1 MSSPSACGI
10 CAGPLELRY
19 AGAGGRADPSR
30 LSPSCHEPA
39 AYADLYACRDCG
51 TVQQP
56 SLPRGPALHDLY
68 REMRDDDY
76 LAEETGRRT
85 TANRLLD
92 LVAEQVAPA
101 RPRLLDVGCGHG
113 LLVDEARRRGWDAR
127 GLELSADAVA
137 HARDALGLSVEE
149 VPLDALDEAGC
160 YDAIVMADVLEHVD
174 DVPGALD
181 RCRALLAPGGA
192 LCVATPDPSSR
203 TARLAGSRW
212 WGYLPAHT
220 YLVPRATLRALLTER
235 GLVPAA
241 DVPMVRTFSAR
252 YWVAGLAERG
262 GPLGT
267 VAAAVGR
274 ALPASWSLSLSLYDE
289 RVIVARAPKLPAA
302 AGETARRTAPA
313 PEL

>member
-1 MSSPSACGI
+1 MPAGRQCGI
-10 CAGPLELRY
+10 CSGPLVLRH
-19 AGAGGRADPSR
+19 AGSARTVTAAD
-30 LSPSCHEPA
+30 LSPTCHEPA

-68 REMRDDDY
+68 REMRDEDY
-76 LAEETGRRT
+76 LAEERGRRT

-92 LVAEQVAPA
+92 LISEHIGAI

-127 GLELSADAVA
+127 GLELSADAAA
-137 HARDALGLSVEE
+137 HAREQLGLAIDEL
-149 VPLDALDEAGC
+149 PLDAVDEAGA
-160 YDAIVMADVLEHVD
+160 YDAIVMADVLEHLD

-203 TARLAGSRW
+203 TARLAGARW

-220 YLVPRATLRALLTER
+220 YLVPRATLRAHLAAR

-262 GPLGT
+262 GPLGA
-267 VAAAVGR
+267 VAAAAGR
-274 ALPASWSLSLSLYDE
+274 ALPASWTLSLSLYDE
-289 RVIVARAPKLPAA
+289 RVIVATAPGLAA
-302 AGETARRTAPA
+302 TARGTARRTEPA
-313 PEL
+313 VGG

>member
-1 MSSPSACGI
+1 MSAPSACGI

-19 AGAGGRADPSR
+19 RGAGGAADPSR

-56 SLPRGPALHDLY
+56 SLPRGPALHELY
-68 REMRDDDY
+68 REMRDEDY
-76 LAEETGRRT
+76 LAEEQGRRT
-85 TANRLLD
+85 TARRLLD
-92 LVAEQVAPA
+92 LVAEQVAA
-101 RPRLLDVGCGHG
+101 AQPRLLDVGCGHG
-113 LLVDEARRRGWDAR
+113 LLLDEARRRGWEAR
-127 GLELSADAVA
+127 GLELSAGAAA
-137 HARDALGLSVEE
+137 HARDALGLAVDE
-149 VPLDALDEAGC
+149 VSLDALDEPGR
-160 YDAIVMADVLEHVD
+160 YDAIVMADVLEHLD

-203 TARLAGSRW
+203 TARLAGARW

-220 YLVPRATLRALLTER
+220 YLVPRATLRALLAAR
-235 GLVPAA
+235 GLLPAT

-262 GPLGT
+262 GPLGAA
-267 VAAAVGR
+267 AAAVGR
-274 ALPASWSLSLSLYDE
+274 ALPERWSLSLSLYDE
-289 RVIVARAPKLPAA
+289 RVIVARAPGLAA
-302 AGETARRTAPA
+302 AHGGRTAPGVRG
-313 PEL
+313 